1 MGELKTHIYACNISF
16 APVCVLRAGAFCRF
30 GEKFSNFF
38 SECLA
43 HSPRHLLRGYERGN
57 HHPLSRLRKEV
68 NTLNEPYRTQFEV
81 RCAFNGFCK
90 KALKYEASSAHRDVK
105 RYQKHFVSFSD
116 LSPEEESQ
124 LYTVDKPFESEKDD
138 NSFSVGGKR
147 ITPELLAEALRT
159 LPEVKR
165 NAVIL
170 YYFHDMSDADIA
182 KLYNIPRST
191 VQHRRTSSFSSLKKF
206 LEERA
211 DDETEW

>member
-1 MGELKTHIYACNISF
+1 M
-16 APVCVLRAGAFCRF
+16 
-30 GEKFSNFF
+30 
-38 SECLA
+38 
-43 HSPRHLLRGYERGN
+43 
-57 HHPLSRLRKEV
+57 
-68 NTLNEPYRTQFEV
+68 NEPY
-81 RCAFNGFCK
+81 GFCK

-105 RYQKHFVSFSD
+105 RYQKHYVSFSD

>member
-1 MGELKTHIYACNISF
+1 M
-16 APVCVLRAGAFCRF
+16 
-30 GEKFSNFF
+30 
-38 SECLA
+38 
-43 HSPRHLLRGYERGN
+43 
-57 HHPLSRLRKEV
+57 
-68 NTLNEPYRTQFEV
+68 
-81 RCAFNGFCK
+81 
-90 KALKYEASSAHRDVK
+90 K

-138 NSFSVGGKR
+138 NSFSVGGNR
-147 ITPELLAEALRT
+147 ITPELLVSLHIAER
-159 LPEVKR
+159 KR

-206 LEERA
+206 LRNAQMMKQNGNTSEQSERGLLPYVVIVA
-211 DDETEW
+211 ATKGDPEAMKMVVQHYEGYIRTSLQGRSKTSAVIHITA

>member
-1 MGELKTHIYACNISF
+1 M
-16 APVCVLRAGAFCRF
+16 
-30 GEKFSNFF
+30 
-38 SECLA
+38 
-43 HSPRHLLRGYERGN
+43 
-57 HHPLSRLRKEV
+57 
-68 NTLNEPYRTQFEV
+68 NEPYRTQFEV

-206 LEERA
+206 WEERA

>member
-1 MGELKTHIYACNISF
+1 M
-16 APVCVLRAGAFCRF
+16 
-30 GEKFSNFF
+30 
-38 SECLA
+38 
-43 HSPRHLLRGYERGN
+43 
-57 HHPLSRLRKEV
+57 
-68 NTLNEPYRTQFEV
+68 NEPYRTQFEV

-182 KLYNIPRST
+182 KLYNIPRSI

>member
-1 MGELKTHIYACNISF
+1 M
-16 APVCVLRAGAFCRF
+16 
-30 GEKFSNFF
+30 
-38 SECLA
+38 
-43 HSPRHLLRGYERGN
+43 
-57 HHPLSRLRKEV
+57 
-68 NTLNEPYRTQFEV
+68 NEPYRTQFEV

-147 ITPELLAEALRT
+147 ITPELLAEA
-159 LPEVKR
+159 
-165 NAVIL
+165 VIL

>member
-1 MGELKTHIYACNISF
+1 M
-16 APVCVLRAGAFCRF
+16 
-30 GEKFSNFF
+30 
-38 SECLA
+38 
-43 HSPRHLLRGYERGN
+43 
-57 HHPLSRLRKEV
+57 
-68 NTLNEPYRTQFEV
+68 NEPYRTQFEV

-165 NAVIL
+165 KSDTFLLCRAVRRVRQ
-170 YYFHDMSDADIA
+170 DAIWRDF
-182 KLYNIPRST
+182 PPGS
-191 VQHRRTSSFSSLKKF
+191 
-206 LEERA
+206 RA
-211 DDETEW
+211 INTDAVKQL

>member
-1 MGELKTHIYACNISF
+1 M
-16 APVCVLRAGAFCRF
+16 
-30 GEKFSNFF
+30 
-38 SECLA
+38 
-43 HSPRHLLRGYERGN
+43 
-57 HHPLSRLRKEV
+57 
-68 NTLNEPYRTQFEV
+68 NEPYRTQFEV

-116 LSPEEESQ
+116 LS
-124 LYTVDKPFESEKDD
+124 
-138 NSFSVGGKR
+138 
-147 ITPELLAEALRT
+147 
-159 LPEVKR
+159 PEVKR